1 MAHHAKWRRWDR
13 DLAIWYLFI
22 CPGLRRTL
30 YIICSTIPKLA
41 FIKHDPLLSLR
52 ISVYQL
58 QMMLCF

>member
-30 YIICSTIPKLA
+30 YIIWSPIPKLA

-52 ISVYQL
+52 ISV
-58 QMMLCF
+58 